1 MFWLYQWSITANTTP
16 SKINLGPTVCECAW
30 QTLPNSD
37 VSRSGGT
44 GGEHT
49 NASQCASPPLQ
60 SCRRRSGCVCSV
72 RASLILWIGQI
83 SNSDFFQNSQGI
95 FLKRGWLHYME
106 FQWPKR
112 RSVHWPKPSSDKCLN
127 CTGSL
132 SMPLSS
138 CVFLGQGF
146 HTDTEILQKPR
157 FLPSRPFCINIV

>member
-1 MFWLYQWSITANTTP
+1 MTGNKWSLYLHSICTNTHHRLFGKLLWCKNVLTLSVEYYSNTTP

-37 VSRSGGT
+37 VSRSGRT

-95 FLKRGWLHYME
+95 FLKRVGCVTWN
-106 FQWPKR
+106 
-112 RSVHWPKPSSDKCLN
+112 SSDLKGDLYTDLNHLLTSAWTAQGHYQCL
-127 CTGSL
+127 
-132 SMPLSS
+132 
-138 CVFLGQGF
+138 
-146 HTDTEILQKPR
+146 
-157 FLPSRPFCINIV
+157 